1 MSGYVS
7 GLIRQRS
14 EESSWRSVINRK
26 ATSLASVY
34 IDVGDLYD
42 FIPRI
47 TPTFAPPR
55 HLDPLVDAIE
65 RAKSAARGETK
76 PVFVC
81 SSVPPQHA
89 KTETYLHGFAYW
101 LHEQPTDLLAYLSY
115 NSEQAERKSSKVRDY
130 ARIAGVQIRDDTHS
144 RKFWRT
150 TQGGGLL
157 AGGLTGG
164 SITGQDA
171 LKAILIDD
179 PFKDATQANSRVH
192 REKAWEALTSS
203 VWTRL
208 HETTS
213 VFINHTRWH
222 VDDLIGRVKAD
233 RKLKDRFEFI
243 NLPAVNPDGSVLWPE
258 VMGPELI
265 QLKRD
270 GSTDYQWWSL
280 YMGEPRPR
288 DTQLF
293 RDVSF
298 YTELPSY
305 YRLAIGVDLAYTSKK
320 SSDWSVAVVMAES
333 NGHYY
338 VVDVVRRQVSAPDFA
353 DELKRLS
360 KRYPAAS
367 MTGYVSGTEQ
377 GTIDFMR
384 REGVPIVGKPATQ
397 DKMVRAT
404 PFSAAWNA
412 GKVSVPQEH
421 APWVEPFTACL
432 LDFTGLDDPQDD
444 DVDAGSSAFDALDS
458 GGGGVYVPDDSAP
471 RRPTR
476 TGMRGRSRST
486 W

>member
-1 MSGYVS
+1 MTRIAARYQDEARV
-7 GLIRQRS
+7 
-14 EESSWRSVINRK
+14 
-26 ATSLASVY
+26 AS
-34 IDVGDLYD
+34 IDADDLFG
-42 FIPRI
+42 FIPSI
-47 TPTFAPPR
+47 TPTFAAPR
-55 HLDPLVDAIE
+55 HLTPIVDAIE
-65 RAKSAARGETK
+65 KAKAAARGERP

-89 KTETYLHGFAYW
+89 KTETFLHGFAYW
-101 LHEQPTDLLAYLSY
+101 LHEQPGDLLAFLSY

-130 ARIAGVQIRDDTHS
+130 ARLAGVQLRDDTHS

-150 TQGGGLL
+150 TAGGGLL

-233 RKLKDRFEFI
+233 PQLSRIFEVI

-258 VMGPELI
+258 VMGPELMAR
-265 QLKRD
+265 KRA
-270 GSTDYQWWSL
+270 GSTEHQWWSL

-293 RDVSF
+293 RDVAF
-298 YTELPSY
+298 YTETPAY
-305 YRLAIGVDLAYTSKK
+305 YRVSIGVDLAYTAKT
-320 SSDWSVAVVMAES
+320 SSDWSVAVVMAENS
-333 NGHYY
+333 ERYY
-338 VVDVVRRQVSAPDFA
+338 VLDVVRRQVSAPDFA
-353 DELKRLS
+353 DDLARLS
-360 KRYPAAS
+360 ARYPNAPMRA
-367 MTGYVSGTEQ
+367 YVSGTER
-377 GTIDFMR
+377 GTVDFMQR
-384 REGVPIVGKPATQ
+384 SGIPIEGLPATT

-404 PFSAAWNA
+404 PLSAAWNA
-412 GKVSVPQEH
+412 GQVFVPQGG
-421 APWVEPFTACL
+421 ASWVEPFTACL

-444 DVDAGSSAFDALDS
+444 DVDAAAAAFDALAVTPASVHRPDHDKPRARLPR
-458 GGGGVYVPDDSAP
+458 GV
-471 RRPTR
+471 
-476 TGMRGRSRST
+476 RGRSRGA